1 MWDLSFPRD
10 GTAAVALE
18 GSSLTHWTT
27 GEVPVQF
34 FFFFFLRFFDMDHLL
49 NSLLNLLQYC
59 FIFMFWF
66 LAARHVG
73 S

>member
-18 GSSLTHWTT
+18 GSGLTHWTT
-27 GEVPVQF
+27 GEGPVQL
-34 FFFFFLRFFDMDHLL
+34 FFLRFFDMDHFL